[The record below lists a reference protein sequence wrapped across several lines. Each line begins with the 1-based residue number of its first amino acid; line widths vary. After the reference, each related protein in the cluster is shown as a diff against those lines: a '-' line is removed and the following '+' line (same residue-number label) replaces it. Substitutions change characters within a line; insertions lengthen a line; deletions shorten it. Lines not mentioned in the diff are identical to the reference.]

1 MTKTKPPCYN
11 QETKTDCP
19 RRYIGCSAECEAW
32 HEYLIAKAE
41 EAEERRKRN
50 AVNDDLR
57 QLARGFDKRLRI
69 QSQTKHEN
77 KKRRGIKEL

>member
-19 RRYIGCSAECEAW
+19 RRYIGCHAECEQY
-32 HEYLIAKAE
+32 HEWLAVHGK
-41 EAEERRKRN
+41 EAEERKQRN

-69 QSQTKHEN
+69 QSQTKYNE